1 MGEEGGERNWER
13 GTGWEKFDRFVDCKE
28 RKLPR
33 NEGVW
38 GGEGTVCREIQT
50 GASEEVRPGRGMLAH

>member
-1 MGEEGGERNWER
+1 MGEGGERNWER

-38 GGEGTVCREIQT
+38 GGGGGNSVQRDTDGGQ
-50 GASEEVRPGRGMLAH
+50 